1 MCYAVSAFGFDE
13 ADSEAAQPCDIYGAM
28 SCPNAAAIFVV
39 VPINHVV
46 ATVFNAPMFAVGL
59 KDFFGIR
66 LLGRATGQ
74 PVNNFVTTLSRFF
87 VDAFPLDHE
96 GLSNV
101 REIQITVK
109 RRGCPYFSGIDASVI
124 GWCMVDIVRF
134 LPTLEEQGNIL
145 VV

>member
-1 MCYAVSAFGFDE
+1 MCHALGAFGFDK
-13 ADSEAAQPCDIYGAM
+13 ADSEAAQPGDVYGAT
-28 SCPNAAAIFVV
+28 SCPDTAAVFVV

-96 GLSNV
+96 GLADMG
-101 REIQITVK
+101 EIQVLVDCC
-109 RRGCPYFSGIDASVI
+109 GCPDFAGFDAAMIGRGI
-124 GWCMVDIVRF
+124 VDKIRF
-134 LPTLEEQGNIL
+134 LPVIEEQGNIL
-145 VV
+145 A